1 MTENIFQDTAKKL
14 QDMGKANDKF
24 NKSLA
29 KVFLSMPIPMSYET
43 WVFLYIIA
51 DGGDME

>member
-1 MTENIFQDTAKKL
+1 MTENIFQNMAKEF
-14 QDMGKANDKF
+14 QDMGKATGRF

-43 WVFLYIIA
+43 WVFLHKIL
-51 DGGDME
+51 DGDVE